1 MLALSGRRA
10 LRVRTLVNHARAIAD
25 WSVGSPRA
33 LNECEPRER
42 TPPSKGTP
50 RSPLP
55 PASPKRRGH
64 VSAAYAFPDDVT
76 NIKGETRVESDLLG
90 SMIIP
95 VDALYGI
102 ATARA
107 MDNYDISGV
116 RVRDYPE
123 HTRVRARQTRVRH
136 RKRTSGPAPWR
147 CGGCHRRCV
156 R

>member
-1 MLALSGRRA
+1 M
-10 LRVRTLVNHARAIAD
+10 NHARAIAD

-95 VDALYGI
+95 VDAL
-102 ATARA
+102 RA
-107 MDNYDISGV
+107 SPRRADNYDISGV
-116 RVRDYPE
+116 GVRDYPE
-123 HTRVRARQTRVRH
+123 FIRAFAHV
-136 RKRTSGPAPWR
+136 KRA
-147 CGGCHRRCV
+147 CHANGRLGLLPGDVVDAIVAACDER
-156 R
+156 